1 MLGQRNFLHSHADFK
16 RKALWIQKIAYR
28 QKNRTQTSCSEK
40 CLLLCVAIFSSNSC
54 SDSGEMESFRCRCPE
69 KGKKKRM
76 GRIGEFSERYS
87 LEVGPSECWVPS
99 PTFYTSCF
107 TLLFHVFSFFLCNY
121 SYVFLFLL
129 NLGKS
134 FQASK
139 NQEFLSRTISCCKYF
154 QVGYL

>member
-87 LEVGPSECWVPS
+87 LEVGPSECGISGSQAPLSTHLVLRYFFMFFHFFCVTT
-99 PTFYTSCF
+99 PTCFY
-107 TLLFHVFSFFLCNY
+107 SF
-121 SYVFLFLL
+121 
-129 NLGKS
+129 
-134 FQASK
+134 
-139 NQEFLSRTISCCKYF
+139 
-154 QVGYL
+154 